1 MEGNSL
7 TVSFR
12 GMVSEVSRPENPGDM
27 KPIILKCSFAFPRRL
42 WGSLAAL
49 ALFLPMSTSPLLGK
63 YEYSN
68 PSEIVNQ

>member
-27 KPIILKCSFAFPRRL
+27 KPIILKCSFAFP
-42 WGSLAAL
+42 
-49 ALFLPMSTSPLLGK
+49 
-63 YEYSN
+63 
-68 PSEIVNQ
+68 